1 MEKIKLGIIKEGKT
15 PPDERVPFSPKQL
28 VELQKKYPQLDIT
41 VQSSNVR
48 RFKDEAYSS
57 LGIQVSDTVD
67 HCDILMGVKEVPKP
81 DLIPNKTYFFFS
93 HTIKKQPYNRDLL
106 QTIIDKKIRLIDYE
120 CLTDEGGMRLL
131 GFGKYAGIVGTYN
144 TIRAYGLKHDLYY
157 IKKAHDC
164 NDLEELHAELKKVNF
179 PSGMAPKIVITG
191 NGRVAHGS
199 LEILNELGIQEVD
212 PKAFLLQQFDQPV
225 FAQLKVVDY
234 VSRIDGGPSEMRE
247 FFKSPELYKSNFMPF
262 AEKANV
268 YIACHFWKD
277 GSPFIFTRE
286 DAKKPE
292 FNLQLVG
299 DISCDIDGPVA
310 STLRPSTIEDP
321 LYAYDPI
328 AETEVPFNSPN
339 AIDVMA
345 VDNLPCELPKDASEG
360 FGAEFIKNI
369 LPAIIEGDKNEILKR
384 ATIAEN
390 GALTENFSYLTN
402 YLLGRE

>member
-1 MEKIKLGIIKEGKT
+1 MKVGIIREGKN
-15 PPDERVPFSPKQL
+15 PPDKRVPLSPKQCAAVKQQYPHIDL
-28 VELQKKYPQLDIT
+28 VVQPSPIRKFQDTEYSAEGIVLQEDL
-41 VQSSNVR
+41 
-48 RFKDEAYSS
+48 
-57 LGIQVSDTVD
+57 SD
-67 HCDILMGVKEVPKP
+67 CDVLFGVKEVPL
-81 DLIPNKTYFFFS
+81 DMLIPNKTYFFFS

-120 CLTDEGGMRLL
+120 CLTDERGMRLL

-199 LEILNELGIQEVD
+199 LEILNELRIQEVD

-234 VSRIDGGPSEMRE
+234 VSRIDGGPSDMRE

-292 FNLQLVG
+292 FNLKLVG

-328 AETEVPFNSPN
+328 AEAEVPFNTPD